1 MSMRGLAAGPIAAA
15 VAVLAGP
22 VMASAATGSI
32 TVQSVSSPASAVTA
46 GQSLTLTVTPSRYAL
61 GQTVTLSGTDTGE
74 NPDGTTQPL
83 SGQQIEISG
92 QPLLVTGPNPDAI
105 TATTDAS
112 GHYSV
117 KAQAGPGNTL
127 LPGVEAGL
135 LALAPAAAGFG
146 ATFSPLAPVTIEQDP
161 TRITNFSDSP
171 RGPDFGQPVTISGDV
186 SFGSGGSWLPVA
198 SQPVN
203 VSFGGVNLT
212 GCPPGNCS
220 SAAGSTAT
228 AADGSFAVTVPGSAD
243 FGTDQLG
250 FGVGGGWL
258 AVTTTTF
265 DVHVKHV
272 PTALDILS
280 LRRDIHGK
288 VHVQA
293 CINPRASFVLPR
305 IEALYPAAKVQYAA
319 HRGGPWRTLPGAGA
333 LRDTKVPPQHP
344 GFCYRTTQ
352 RSPPGAVYYR
362 IGAPAAAAYT
372 AATSAAAT
380 ATGPARTRIKDL
392 SVRPRTVRADQ
403 GVRVSG
409 QLFSLA
415 YVKLQILFRP
425 GGGQSWRVLKQV
437 QVTGDNGNWGPFAA
451 TVVPPGSGDLAVRY
465 PGQTYV
471 YPYQTR
477 AIHVTVR

>member
-1 MSMRGLAAGPIAAA
+1 
-15 VAVLAGP
+15 
-22 VMASAATGSI
+22 MASAATGLI
-32 TVQSVSSPASAVTA
+32 TVQPVTSPASAVTA
-46 GQSLTLTVTPSRYAL
+46 EQSLTLTVAPSRYAL
-61 GQTVTLSGTDTGE
+61 GQIVTLSGIDTGE
-74 NPDGTTQPL
+74 NPDGTTQPM

-117 KAQAGPGNTL
+117 KAEASPDDTL
-127 LPGVEAGL
+127 LPGVDAGL
-135 LALAPAAAGFG
+135 LALAPASAGFD
-146 ATFSPLAPVTIEQDP
+146 AAFSPLAPVTIEQDP
-161 TRITNFSDSP
+161 TRITNFSYRP
-171 RGPDFGQPVTISGDV
+171 RSPDFGRPVTISGDV
-186 SFGSGGSWLPVA
+186 SFERGGSWLPGT
-198 SQPVN
+198 SQPVD

-212 GCPPGNCS
+212 GCPPGTCS
-220 SAAGSTAT
+220 SAAGSATT

-243 FGTDQLG
+243 FGTDELS
-250 FGVGGGWL
+250 FAIGGGWL
-258 AVTTTTF
+258 AVTTTIF
-265 DVHVKHV
+265 EVHVKHV
-272 PTALDILS
+272 PTALNILS
-280 LRRDIHGK
+280 LRRDIHGT

-293 CINPRASFVLPR
+293 CINPTASFVLPG
-305 IEALYPAAKVQYAA
+305 IESRYPAAKVQYAA
-319 HRGGPWRTLPGAGA
+319 HRGGPWKTLPGAGA
-333 LRDTKVPPQHP
+333 LRDTKVPPRHP

-352 RSPPGAVYYR
+352 RSLRGAVYYR
-362 IGAPAAAAYT
+362 VGTAASAPYT

-392 SVRPRTVRADQ
+392 SVRPRTVSAGQ
-403 GVRVSG
+403 TVHVRG

-425 GGGQSWRVLKQV
+425 DGGQNWRVLKQV

-451 TVVPPGSGDLAVRY
+451 AVVAPDSGDLAVRY

-477 AIHVTVR
+477 AIHVSVR